1 VQRHIKCRDTVL
13 VQTAAA
19 SESADGPEKETG
31 GKVDCEEESNGEE
44 EEQVGNRCDHTK

>member
-31 GKVDCEEESNGEE
+31 GKVDCEEENKGEE
-44 EEQVGNRCDHTK
+44 EEQVGNCFGHAK